1 MKLWQTVLIVMLAVF
16 AGVGLGRGGLEAQV
30 IQQQTPPPLQ
40 PPAGPAPQLFA
51 QTGYYALAQSADADV
66 VWRIDTRSGAVSR
79 CRAADDPADPPA
91 CSDWSRLR
99 SGGPL

>member
-1 MKLWQTVLIVMLAVF
+1 MKLWQTVLIVMLAAF

-30 IQQQTPPPLQ
+30 AQQQTPQ
-40 PPAGPAPQLFA
+40 PPAGPAAQLFA

-79 CRAADDPADPPA
+79 CRAADDPAAPPA